1 MTPSP
6 HLIGAHQT
14 LARAHE
20 VMRRHGIRH
29 LPVLSDGKLTGVV
42 SDRDLHLIETLSDVD
57 PKKILVE
64 EAMSRDVFVVSSE
77 APLDE
82 VALTMA
88 EKKYGCAV
96 VMDREEVIGVFTVID
111 ALVAL
116 ARALGHQNVPPC

>member
-20 VMRRHGIRH
+20 VMRRYGIRH
-29 LPVLSDGKLTGVV
+29 LPVLSAGKLAGVV
-42 SDRDLHLIETLSDVD
+42 SDRDLHLIESLSDVD
-57 PKKILVE
+57 PNKVLVE
-64 EAMSRDVFVVSSE
+64 EAMSRDVFVVSAD

-82 VALTMA
+82 VALAMA

-96 VMDREEVIGVFTVID
+96 VIDRDEVIGVFTAID
-111 ALVAL
+111 ALMAL
-116 ARALGHQNVPPC
+116 ARFLGGETTRPS

>member
-1 MTPSP
+1 
-6 HLIGAHQT
+6 
-14 LARAHE
+14 
-20 VMRRHGIRH
+20 MRRHGIRH